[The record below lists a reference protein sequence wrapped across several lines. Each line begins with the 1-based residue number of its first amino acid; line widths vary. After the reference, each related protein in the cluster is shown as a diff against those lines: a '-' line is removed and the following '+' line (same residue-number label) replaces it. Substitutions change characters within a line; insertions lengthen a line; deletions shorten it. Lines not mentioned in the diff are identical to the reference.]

1 MHPYATDSNERK
13 QVAFLLVI
21 ISVLVAWFLH
31 KRFEVLKFT
40 IPWWVDLPS
49 VAGFYAIF
57 YNIFN
62 KYTWRLPILKRI
74 GLVRVPNLNGTWR
87 GYITS
92 SFNEHAK
99 REDANIEICQSW
111 SSISINMRTKNSKSR
126 SLTAWVLTK
135 NKNAITISYEYLN
148 EPMPNAKVTMHAH
161 RGTVRLTIKPDNKTF
176 EGEYYTGRDR
186 QNFGILSF
194 KRT

>member
-13 QVAFLLVI
+13 QVAFLLAI
-21 ISVLVAWFLH
+21 ISVLATWFLN
-31 KRFEVLKFT
+31 KSFEFLKIT
-40 IPWWVDLPS
+40 IPWWIDAPS
-49 VAGFYAIF
+49 VLGFYTIF

-62 KYTWRLPILKRI
+62 KHAWRSTILKRI
-74 GLVRVPNLNGTWR
+74 GLVRVPNLNGTWS

-99 REDANIEICQSW
+99 KKDATIEIHQNW
-111 SSISINMRTKNSKSR
+111 VSIRINMRTQNSKSH
-126 SLTAWVLTK
+126 SLIAGILTE
-135 NKNAITISYEYLN
+135 NKNAIVISYEYLN
-148 EPMPNAKVTMHAH
+148 EPMPNAKATMHAH
-161 RGTVRLTIKPDNKTF
+161 RGTVRLTIKPDNQTF

-194 KRT
+194 KRL